1 MAVIK
6 MAEYL
11 MEMKGVTKRFPGVL
25 ALNQVVL
32 QLKKGEVL
40 GVCGENGAGKSTLMK
55 ILSGTYPY
63 GTYEGEIYYE
73 GEQIQITDVAIAQ
86 KYGIEMIYQEINMVL
101 TSSIAENLFLG
112 NLPGKGN
119 KVDFKALYSKT
130 KAILE
135 RVGIDAKPTDKVA
148 KLNSGQMQMLALMR
162 AYVKHPKILVLD
174 EPTSALTNSEVD
186 QLMDILSELRDQGIS
201 CIYISHK
208 MDEIYRICNRVLV
221 LRDGQTIDCHQI
233 EEVQE
238 ETLIEQMVG
247 RKIENLYPKEKV
259 VIGKEVMRIEHLE
272 VPHPTIKGKNI
283 VNDIS
288 FSLNKGEILG
298 IGGLVGAGRSEILG
312 AVFGQIFKGVKKDVY
327 IEGKKVLIKNPA
339 DAIEAGI
346 GYVTEE
352 RKLNGFVWM
361 LSIRD
366 NMYLASLRELPM
378 RGLFVDEKEE
388 NRNSQKMFER
398 LRIKAPSIHTI
409 VNTLSGGNQQKVVL
423 SKWLIKTPKILFV
436 DEPTKGVDVG
446 AKAEIYSLMG
456 ELVKSGISIVM
467 VSSDLPELLAISDR
481 VLVIGNGK
489 ITGEFSKEEMSEAA
503 VMRAAIK

>member
-1 MAVIK
+1 

-11 MEMKGVTKRFPGVL
+11 LEMKNVTKKFPGVL
-25 ALNQVVL
+25 ALNSVLL
-32 QLKKGEVL
+32 QLKKGEIL

-63 GTYEGEIYYE
+63 GTYEGEILYE
-73 GEQIQITDVAIAQ
+73 GKAIQLTDVAVAQ
-86 KYGIEMIYQEINMVL
+86 KYGIEMIYQEINMVMG
-101 TSSIAENLFLG
+101 SGIAENLYLG
-112 NLPGKGN
+112 NLPGKG
-119 KVDFKALYSKT
+119 KLVDFKKLYAGT
-130 KAILE
+130 KEILE
-135 RVGIDAKPTDKVA
+135 RVGIDAKPTDKAA

-162 AYVKHPKILVLD
+162 AYIKEPKILVLD

-186 QLMDILSELRDQGIS
+186 QLMSILKELRDKGIS

-208 MDEIYRICNRVLV
+208 MEEIYRICDRVLV
-221 LRDGQTIDCHQI
+221 LRDGQTINCHI
-233 EEVQE
+233 TAEVEE
-238 ETLIEQMVG
+238 ETLIEEMVG
-247 RKIENLYPKEKV
+247 RKIENLYPKAKV
-259 VIGKEVMRIEHLE
+259 AIGSEVLRVEHLS
-272 VPHPTIKGKNI
+272 VPHPTMKGKNI
-283 VNDIS
+283 VDDVS
-288 FSLNKGEILG
+288 FHLNKGEILG

-312 AVFGQIFKGVKKDVY
+312 AVFGQLYKGVTKEVS
-327 IEGKKVLIKNPA
+327 IEGKKTMIKNPS
-339 DAIEAGI
+339 DAIEAGL
-346 GYVTEE
+346 GFVTEE

-366 NMYLASLRELPM
+366 NMYLASLKDLPVK
-378 RGLFVDEKEE
+378 GAFVDVKEE
-388 NRNSQKMFER
+388 NRRSQAMFDR

-423 SKWLIKTPKILFV
+423 SKWLVKSPRILFV

-446 AKAEIYSLMG
+446 AKAEIYTLMG

-481 VLVIGNGK
+481 VLVVSGGR
-489 ITGEFSKEEMSEAA
+489 ITGEFNREEMSEEA